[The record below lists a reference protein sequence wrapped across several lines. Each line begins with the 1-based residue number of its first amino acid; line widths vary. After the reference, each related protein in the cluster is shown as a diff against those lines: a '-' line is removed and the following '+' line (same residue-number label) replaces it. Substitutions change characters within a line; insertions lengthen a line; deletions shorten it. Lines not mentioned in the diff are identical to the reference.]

1 MRDVYIV
8 AAARTAVGRSK
19 KGSLRSV
26 RPETLIGIAVRGAVD
41 RAVGL
46 DVNTIDDVIIGCAM
60 PEGPQGMNIGR
71 IACFAAG
78 LPISVPGMTVNRF
91 CSSGLQSIALGAQ
104 AISSGYS
111 DVIVAGGVES
121 MSSVPM
127 GGFNLMPDPGLMAK
141 MPDAYASMGITAE
154 TLVAQYGITRERQ
167 DEFAAA
173 SHDKALKAIA
183 DGIWASQIVP
193 VMVDTFDGKGP
204 VAFDMDEGPRA
215 GTTAQGLSALKA
227 AFMTGGS
234 VTAGNS
240 SQTSD
245 GAAAVVLMSEE
256 AMKKSGL
263 KPMARFVSFMVA
275 GCGPEVMGIGPALAI
290 PKLFAKTGVSDKDI
304 AFYELNEAFAAQS
317 LAVCDILS
325 KDNVIDPAKVNP
337 NGGAIATGHP
347 LGCTGA
353 KLTVQALYE
362 MQRIKARYSVVSM
375 CIGGGMGGAGL
386 LENLS

>member
-154 TLVAQYGITRERQ
+154 NLVAQYGITRERQ